1 MRGRRVLPTPNRLLV
16 GSVLVAVGEPE
27 PTTVSLDELRDL
39 TVRMLRRHVGNEK
52 AERYVQWHDAPERGL
67 PLIVLIGG
75 ATGAGKSTVATH
87 VANHLSI
94 TRIVSTDAIREV
106 MRSTMSSQLA
116 PSLHA
121 SSFEAANAIP
131 AVFAHGSIDRL
142 IIGFL
147 HQASVVAVGVRQVLR
162 RAVIEKQD
170 MILEGVHLVPGT
182 LELPTADEAL
192 IVQVILALDDLE
204 THRARFAGR
213 SNDGERPEQRYLD
226 HFDEIR
232 RIHDEVVRRAREHD
246 VATVRS
252 SELDAT
258 VAEVTGLAV
267 DAIARHEEQQ
277 GSP

>member
-1 MRGRRVLPTPNRLLV
+1 MCARNAASSPSGRRSVV
-16 GSVLVAVGEPE
+16 GAMDDWEPAAV
-27 PTTVSLDELRDL
+27 SIDELRDV
-39 TVRMLRRHVGNEK
+39 TARMLRRHVGDEK
-52 AERYVQWHDAPERGL
+52 ADRYVAWHDAPERAL

-87 VANHLSI
+87 VAYHLDI
-94 TRIVSTDAIREV
+94 TRVISTDAIREV
-106 MRSTMSSQLA
+106 MRSTMTPQLA
-116 PSLHA
+116 PSLHG
-121 SSFEAANAIP
+121 SSFKAADAVP

-182 LELPTADEAL
+182 LELPAADEAL

-204 THRARFAGR
+204 THRDRFAGR
-213 SNDGERPEQRYLD
+213 SNDDERPEQRYLD

-252 SELDAT
+252 SVLDAT